1 MAKKRRKKKNTAAV
15 VLICILAV
23 LFLAVC
29 MGTAVLYLQKTKE
42 EREKPDTLISKYMD
56 YILNGEYEKMYE
68 MLDEASKA
76 SISKEDFIQRNQR
89 IYEGIGMDNMRI
101 EIIKLNEEQKGQAAV
116 NYRTTMDTVAGEI
129 SFENWA
135 VFTEGEG
142 KQYALS
148 WKHGLIFPNLDA
160 DDKVSVSTTEAVRG
174 GIYDRN
180 GNLLAGQGT
189 ASSVGLVPGKM
200 NADAA
205 QDLETLAGLLETSV
219 ESIQN
224 KLDASWVTD
233 DSFVPVKTIE
243 KLYDTEMQALEPG
256 EAAMEKQA
264 LLEALTN
271 IPGVMVTDV
280 DSRVYPYG
288 EKVSHLV
295 GYVQKVTAEDL
306 EEHAGE
312 GYDSNSIIGKSGLEL
327 LYEKEL
333 KGSDGRDISIINSS
347 GEVKET
353 LALIA
358 KQDGQDIKVT
368 VDVNLQSAIYDQFNE
383 DKSCSVAM
391 NPLTGEVLALV
402 STPSFNSNDFV
413 YGMSQAKWDS
423 LNADEDKPL
432 FNRFR
437 STWSPGSTFKPV
449 TASIGLLTGA
459 FTAEEDFG
467 HSGLSWQQDPSWG
480 SYYVT
485 TLEEYDP
492 AVLKNALIYSDN
504 IYFAKAALKIGGNTL
519 AQQLT
524 RIGFGESLPFEIGM
538 TASQVSNDGSL
549 SKVILTA
556 DTGYGQGEL
565 LVNPL
570 HLAAIY
576 TAFSNQG
583 DMVKPSLIYDEN
595 AQKQTWISQAFPA
608 DVTQTVRE
616 GLISAVNDPNA
627 TGYSAHRDDITLAGK
642 TGTAEI
648 KASKEDTSGTELGWF
663 SVFTADRDA
672 ENPLLI
678 VSMVEDVKDI
688 GGSSY
693 VVNKVKTILD
703 NFL

>member
-549 SKVILTA
+549 SKDILTA

-627 TGYSAHRDDITLAGK
+627 TGYGAHRDDITLAGK

>member
-1 MAKKRRKKKNTAAV
+1 MAKKRRKKKHTAAV

-29 MGTAVLYLQKTKE
+29 MGAAVLYLQKTKE
-42 EREKPDTLISKYMD
+42 EREKPDTLLTRYMSYISD
-56 YILNGEYEKMYE
+56 GQYEKMYG

-76 SISKEDFIQRNQR
+76 SISKEDFVQRNQR
-89 IYEGIGMDNMRI
+89 IYEGIGMENMQI

-116 NYRTTMDTVAGEI
+116 NYRTAMDTVAGEI

-200 NADAA
+200 SADAA
-205 QDLETLAGLLETSV
+205 QDLEMLAGLLETSV

-243 KLYDTEMQALEPG
+243 KLYDTEIQALEPT

-264 LLEALTN
+264 LLEALTS

-368 VDVNLQSAIYDQFNE
+368 IDANLQSAIYDQFNE

-413 YGMSQAKWDS
+413 YGMSQAKWDG

-467 HSGLSWQQDPSWG
+467 HSGLSWQQDSSWG

-504 IYFAKAALKIGGNTL
+504 IYFAKAALKIGGDTF

-549 SKVILTA
+549 SKDILTA

-576 TAFSNQG
+576 TAFSNHG
-583 DMVKPSLIYDEN
+583 DMVKPYLLYDEN

-627 TGYSAHRDDITLAGK
+627 TGYGAHREDITLAGK

-663 SVFTADRDA
+663 SVFTADQDA

>member
-29 MGTAVLYLQKTKE
+29 MGTAVLYLQKMKE

-549 SKVILTA
+549 SKDILTA

-627 TGYSAHRDDITLAGK
+627 TGYGAHRDDITLAGK